1 MLPSFELKFI
11 VALGTFKTFI
21 FAAVSFSSYT
31 SKNKPEFLV
40 PSVIST
46 FNIDSLVV
54 PGSAVTTLLELLVA
68 TAFPPPKSTFLLKYT
83 PVELV
88 PVIVIGLFK
97 SISDTP

>member
-11 VALGTFKTFI
+11 VALGTSKVFPL
-21 FAAVSFSSYT
+21 A
-31 SKNKPEFLV
+31 SKNNPEFPV
-40 PSVIST
+40 PAVIST

-54 PGSAVTTLLELLVA
+54 PGSAVTTLLEVLVA
-68 TAFPPPKSTFLLKYT
+68 TVSPPFNSTSVLKYT